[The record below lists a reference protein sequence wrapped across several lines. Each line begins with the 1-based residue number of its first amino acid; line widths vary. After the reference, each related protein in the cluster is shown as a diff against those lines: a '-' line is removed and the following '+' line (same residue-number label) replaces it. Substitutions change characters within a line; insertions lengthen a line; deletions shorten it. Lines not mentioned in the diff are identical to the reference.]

1 MGKLFKY
8 NERRHG
14 EKMQKLKKV
23 VALVL
28 TVAMLMTTM
37 IMPVY
42 AASADFADT
51 QDHWA
56 KEAVNRWATSQVL
69 KGDYGTN
76 NFRPDDNMTRAEM
89 AVVASVLLGLD
100 LEKDSY
106 SKSFTD
112 VANDAWYAKY
122 VLACADNGIING
134 MGDGTYRP
142 DANITREQAFTIISS
157 AIQLKA
163 SDADLSKFADADSVS
178 PWAVPYVQKVVGSKA
193 IHGYAMPDGS
203 YELRP
208 QNPITRAEVA
218 KILDYL
224 ITVYVAADGSV
235 SVSGM
240 IQAGDPDMG
249 NQVVI
254 NQIVVNDQNDKDV
267 KVVVEEKV
275 ENGEPVKEIQVF
287 VGNVPKVEI
296 VTGNTEE
303 VPAVI
308 VGNGNPVEIGSGDSV
323 VIKPGEEHEG
333 DDYGKCTHITKIYA
347 CKNCAVKSLEEE
359 VVCSDENCTSSDLHQ
374 TYRDAHGHKMVNGVC
389 ECCGMTVA
397 QAMKFHAWVE
407 SNDNA
412 VDVYV
417 SNDYAAQITVDPGKV
432 VAKEVTIGVEMQ
444 NVGSLGVN
452 GVKKHEQ
459 TFNTGLNGD
468 PELKVW
474 LKNVFEFKSGTVNAN
489 IDGKEVSYA
498 LAGSTNADGQA
509 VITATP
515 SKVEAARTAWG
526 ELTGHVATKE
536 QAESDS
542 YVKIANGSYMIVA
555 QEKLCFEKGT
565 DKDLVLDNFGDL
577 DAMEAQIR
585 SLVQLTGAQKSDYEA
600 QFFLAAGTE
609 LAVSNSIAVLEDDC
623 LVTVDADKLGQVE
636 GIDTILSELRDA
648 KSGYEMAEKVVKL
661 VNELVGAANGSTID
675 VNFTFSEP
683 VQKDTKFYFG
693 VTANNA
699 DGNGTTTVDMEVFD
713 DYSLEINLPMNKLSA
728 KFVTLTA
735 IMKNVGSLG
744 VDGTR
749 EHSQTINTGM
759 TATGDL
765 AVWMKNAA
773 KFEKATVNVTVK
785 GTDNACTYELVSDM
799 DADWVTITGSVD
811 EDAARGVWHAI
822 VNDATIKTKTQEV
835 SDSYIK
841 IAKGSYINTGAETLK
856 FEEGFEGEALVLD
869 NFSDLG
875 ALKASIKE
883 AVCAVKNATVGEE
896 VTLYVAAGTELA
908 VSNSV
913 ATLKQDCKI
922 TISGIDLDDN
932 LLSEIREASNGGN
945 EALVKALFNILN
957 DLVGAANNATVD
969 VEVEFIA

>member
-37 IMPVY
+37 IVPVY
-42 AASADFADT
+42 AATDASFKDT
-51 QDHWA
+51 DGHWA
-56 KEAVNRWATSQVL
+56 EAAVERWATAKIL
-69 KGDYGTN
+69 EGDTGTDS
-76 NFRPDDNMTRAEM
+76 FRPNDDMTRAEL
-89 AVVASVLLGLD
+89 AKVASVLLGLQA
-100 LEKDSY
+100 KDSY

-112 VANDAWYAKY
+112 VPANAWYADY
-122 VLACADNGIING
+122 VLSCAEIGIIDG

-142 DANITREQAFTIISS
+142 QANVTREQAFTIISR
-157 AIQLKA
+157 ALQLQGGE
-163 SDADLSKFADADSVS
+163 ADLAAFTDGNKVS
-178 PWAVPYVQKVVGSKA
+178 DWAVEHVKNLISMKA
-193 IHGYAMPDGS
+193 VEGYKMADGS
-203 YELRP
+203 ASLKP
-208 QNPITRAEVA
+208 QNNITRAEVA

-224 ITVYVAADGSV
+224 ISVYVAADGSITV
-235 SVSGM
+235 SSMLTEGSEE
-240 IQAGDPDMG
+240 MG
-249 NQVVI
+249 NVVVI
-254 NQIVVNDQNDKDV
+254 NQIVVSEANDEAVTV
-267 KVVVEEKV
+267 KVTEEAGKTVITVVSGS
-275 ENGEPVKEIQVF
+275 N
-287 VGNVPKVEI
+287 NVEI
-296 VTGNTEE
+296 TTGNTDATPT
-303 VPAVI
+303 VV
-308 VGNGNPVEIGSGDSV
+308 VGNGNPTEVEKGDSILV
-323 VIKPGEEHEG
+323 EPGEDHEG
-333 DDYGKCTHITKIYA
+333 DDYGKCTHVSKVYD
-347 CKNCAVKSLEEE
+347 CKNCAVAHVAKE
-359 VVCSDENCTSSDLHQ
+359 VVCSDENCDSNELGQ
-374 TYRDAHGHKMVNGVC
+374 VVEPAHGHKMVNGVC

-542 YVKIANGSYMIVA
+542 YINIANGSYMIVA

-565 DKDLVLDNFGDL
+565 DKDLKLDNFGDL
-577 DAMEAQIR
+577 DALEAQIR

-728 KFVTLTA
+728 KLVTLTA
-735 IMKNVGSLG
+735 VMKNVGSLG
-744 VDGTR
+744 VNGERSHT
-749 EHSQTINTGM
+749 QTIDTGM
-759 TATGDL
+759 VATGDL

-773 KFEKATVNVTVK
+773 KFENATIKVNVGDK
-785 GTDNACTYELVSDM
+785 SCTYELVSDM

-822 VNDATIKTKTQEV
+822 VNDDTIATKTQEV

-841 IAKGSYINTGAETLK
+841 IANGSYINTGAETLK
-856 FEEGFEGEALVLD
+856 FEEDFEGEALVLD

-922 TISGIDLDDN
+922 TIKGINLDDN

-957 DLVGAANNATVD
+957 DFVGAANGANVTVD
-969 VEVEFIA
+969 VEFIA